1 MGALLLCALTDLVQF
16 VADPIIVKQQL
27 GAREASATKFRF
39 DGSPPFIVARFGKF
53 PSLAPHK
60 HVTLSGHAFPLCFPA
75 GASPAPLRIGN
86 PANSNLIKNLA
97 EPFPFR

>member
-1 MGALLLCALTDLVQF
+1 MGALLRALTDLIQF

-53 PSLAPHK
+53 PGLAPHT
-60 HVTLSGHAFPLCFPA
+60 HVALSGHAFSPMIFA
-75 GASPAPLRIGN
+75 GAFAGTVGIGN
-86 PANSNLIKNLA
+86 PRELEFDSNIA